1 VNTSP
6 GFFRLWIGRLFWGT
20 IVSVPLAIFVFV
32 LLMIEA
38 ERRGLDHSRTVL
50 SAAQSL
56 LSAAMV
62 SGHPE
67 TVPSAVHRL
76 ATATGTTIV
85 LLRNDGSAA
94 YSDQKALDHIKAYTT
109 IPDGWRNTVHSPDVF
124 PWPSTSVPERLAH
137 EVDRIFAEK
146 NGHLVADR
154 QGMSDPLDLHGGY
167 AVWTRAIHNHTS
179 CARCH
184 GFDSEVLGH
193 WVVISRVVPAAPHAG
208 RILWGFWPLPLVNQ
222 TIIFGGTAGLVLV
235 SLFFVSALESFL
247 LSRSLRP
254 KQPKKKS
261 AKGKAGTKGP
271 ESPEGPGDGAG
282 EAGGLLEGPEITVS
296 YEGWQELHRR
306 LETLDHS
313 IVALAEEIP
322 RPGVVSSGQKENVDV
337 VEVNATL
344 PEMLSDW
351 SDRFEMSLQ
360 ELEAHPLAKTDPTL
374 GRFIEKA
381 WAFRS
386 QAVSFADLA
395 QEEKE
400 PESFGVLKAPFFEV
414 LSEEQKDWTDR
425 LRAVLGHL
433 HAEVRAMEGVTKTG
447 MNRTEPPRESLE
459 KERSPSNSPE
469 KPSR

>member
-1 VNTSP
+1 MNTSP

-20 IVSVPLAIFVFV
+20 IVTVPLAIFVFV

-56 LSAAMV
+56 LSAAML

-67 TVPSAVHRL
+67 TVPSAIRRL
-76 ATATGTTIV
+76 GSATGTTIV
-85 LLRNDGSAA
+85 LLRNDGSSA
-94 YSDQKALDHIKAYTT
+94 YSDQKALDHIKAYTSV
-109 IPDGWRNTVHSPDVF
+109 PDAWRNTVHSPDVF

-154 QGMSDPLDLHGGY
+154 QGMSDPIDLHGGY

-193 WVVISRVVPAAPHAG
+193 WVVISRVVPATPHAG

-222 TIIFGGTAGLVLV
+222 TIIFGGTAGLVLF
-235 SLFFVSALESFL
+235 SLLFVSALESWL
-247 LSRSLRP
+247 LKRSLRP
-254 KQPKKKS
+254 KPVKKKS
-261 AKGKAGTKGP
+261 SAGKADAKGPSAP
-271 ESPEGPGDGAG
+271 EGQGEGPGD
-282 EAGGLLEGPEITVS
+282 EGGLLDAPEITVS

-322 RPGVVSSGQKENVDV
+322 RPGVVPPGQKGEVEV

-360 ELEAHPLAKTDPTL
+360 ELEAHPLAQTDPSL
-374 GRFIEKA
+374 SRFIEKA
-381 WAFRS
+381 RAFRS
-386 QAVSFADLA
+386 QAVSFVDLA

-400 PESFGVLKAPFFEV
+400 PESFGALKAPFFEV

-447 MNRTEPPRESLE
+447 MKRTEPPQEETE
-459 KERSPSNSPE
+459 KEKAKSSE
-469 KPSR
+469 KPKT